1 MHASRLLG
9 SKHYYSTWDT
19 KSSKKVTDGIF
30 LNVSQ
35 FTLIW
40 EDDVWQQKFV
50 WGYFL
55 NDSDYVNF
63 KKDYK
68 F

>member
-1 MHASRLLG
+1 MHASRLRG

-19 KSSKKVTDGIF
+19 KSRKKETDGIF

-35 FTLIW
+35 FTLSW
-40 EDDVWQQKFV
+40 EDDVWQQKFM

-55 NDSDYVNF
+55 NDSEYFNF

>member
-1 MHASRLLG
+1 MHASRLHG
-9 SKHYYSTWDT
+9 SKHYLLYLRYKIQENTY
-19 KSSKKVTDGIF
+19 GIF

-35 FTLIW
+35 FTLSW

-50 WGYFL
+50 WRYFL
-55 NDSDYVNF
+55 NDSEYVNF